1 MSTAFFVIGL
11 GVTVIGVIFI
21 FLGRFEKPPAK
32 PEAGAETI
40 DVAKILEQLNKI
52 LEQVEQRYRIGIV
65 LMGVG
70 LTLVGVGVFLE
81 AKDAKDAA
89 EAATSAAGP
98 LFLRRSG
105 LWHDS

>member
-1 MSTAFFVIGL
+1 MSTAFFVVGL
-11 GVTVIGVIFI
+11 GVTVVGVIFI

-32 PEAGAETI
+32 PEAGAEAI
-40 DVAKILEQLNKI
+40 DVSKILEQLNKI

-70 LTLVGVGVFLE
+70 LALVGVGVFLE

-89 EAATSAAGP
+89 EAATGAAGL
-98 LFLRRSG
+98 LFLRRTG
-105 LWHDS
+105 LRR